1 MGTLTQVSQRST
13 CSMKIM
19 FGLFRA
25 ASLTISRSGG
35 GTIGSSVELMKTI
48 GTWVGVCV
56 VIGYWTRQFG
66 RTSGLL
72 ESCGI
77 SWFTLYVPWCSAD
90 GVCSSWHCRSLK
102 YFQVGL
108 YPSQIDMGN
117 YDNKVI
123 IVSTLTNMT
132 ILISAMMTTMLIV
145 MITTMTI
152 LFKPG
157 RFVKPATKQ
166 LKMIMLML
174 MTM

>member
-1 MGTLTQVSQRST
+1 
-13 CSMKIM
+13 M
-19 FGLFRA
+19 FGLFSA

-77 SWFTLYVPWCSAD
+77 SWCTLNVPWCSAD

-108 YPSQIDMGN
+108 YQSWIWYWKLWQQGNHSINIDKH
-117 YDNKVI
+117 DNFD
-123 IVSTLTNMT
+123 
-132 ILISAMMTTMLIV
+132 ISNDDNNAGSDDNNHDNL
-145 MITTMTI
+145 
-152 LFKPG
+152 KPG

-174 MTM
+174 TTM